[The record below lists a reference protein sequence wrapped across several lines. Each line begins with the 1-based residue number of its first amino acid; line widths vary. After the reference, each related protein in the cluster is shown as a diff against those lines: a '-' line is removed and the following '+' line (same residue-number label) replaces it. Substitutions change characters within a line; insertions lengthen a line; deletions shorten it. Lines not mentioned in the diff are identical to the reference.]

1 MIGHPPNYGFNKW
14 KSLSVI
20 VLWPVTLAT
29 VLPLVGCGSVEV
41 QRGKNLATAGV
52 QYSKSTAGLIDVA
65 NDAMID
71 SDSEALVR
79 TKLPAAALNADM
91 TAKLADR
98 LKQLDSGLVDNT
110 KMFISLHASLSA
122 TESYF
127 LALQNLAD
135 NPQSEAAASAVST
148 LSDRV
153 NSLNE
158 ALKKGDSS
166 LKPVVSEQQ
175 KTAFAGLT
183 KLVVDQVHGAKV
195 NAALKRDAAIIGE
208 TLHLQGQIIDLAGPI
223 ISGALIDQNNRFYI
237 DHVKR
242 QFEKQEIG
250 STWVSDRNT
259 YIKAKAIG
267 ETSKELKAAKQAA
280 TQMSASWEKILAGA
294 YDTSEM
300 TAQIAE
306 VETLVAAIVKLKQ
319 AEKPKAADK

>member
-1 MIGHPPNYGFNKW
+1 MIGHPPSYGFNKW
-14 KSLSVI
+14 KYTSVI
-20 VLWPVTLAT
+20 LVWLLTLAT
-29 VLPLVGCGSVEV
+29 VLSLVGCGSVEV

-52 QYSKSTAGLIDVA
+52 QYSKATAALVDVA

-91 TAKLADR
+91 TVKLADR

-110 KMFISLHASLSA
+110 KMFITLHASLSA
-122 TESYF
+122 TEGYF

-175 KTAFAGLT
+175 KIAFASLT
-183 KLVVDQVHGAKV
+183 KLVVDQMHGVKIS
-195 NAALKRDAAIIGE
+195 AALKRDAAVIGE
-208 TLHLQGQIIDLAGPI
+208 TLQLQGQIIDLAGPI
-223 ISGALIDQNNRFYI
+223 ISAALIDQNNRFYI

-250 STWVSDRNT
+250 STWVIDRNT

-267 ETSKELKAAKQAA
+267 ETSKELRAAKQAA

-319 AEKPKAADK
+319 AEKPKAVDK